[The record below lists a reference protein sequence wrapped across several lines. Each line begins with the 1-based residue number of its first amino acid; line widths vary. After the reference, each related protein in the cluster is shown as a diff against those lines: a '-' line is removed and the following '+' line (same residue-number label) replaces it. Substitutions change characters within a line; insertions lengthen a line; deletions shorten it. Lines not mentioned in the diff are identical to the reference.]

1 MYLYR
6 ILEAGERDLLLVHL
20 LSSSLHCGQL
30 LEVRGH
36 DRLKVYFLYCIS
48 TKHPASGPKGTTLHM
63 RDAITIHLAR
73 PLHLLQPCSAHLHCK
88 GGIDLLV
95 VSSQT
100 QLWRDKDHF

>member
-1 MYLYR
+1 MYLHR
-6 ILEAGERDLLLVHL
+6 ILEAGERVLLLVHL

-48 TKHPASGPKGTTLHM
+48 TKHPASGPKGTTLHV
-63 RDAITIHLAR
+63 RDALTIHLA
-73 PLHLLQPCSAHLHCK
+73 LLLQPCSAHLHCK

-100 QLWRDKDHF
+100 